1 MARDCP
7 FLEWSSSSG
16 FFGGYRCKVTK
27 DSILTGSAIYEN
39 FCHNWESG
47 YSRCPHMK
55 GEENTSS
62 CFITSACI
70 KAQGLP
76 DDCHTLTVLRHFRD
90 SWLAKQPNGEKEIES
105 YYNIAPDIVRRINC
119 SPNSQAKY
127 QFLLDN
133 FINPCVSLIEK
144 QNYQAAF
151 EKYKEMVQK
160 LQEGII

>member
-70 KAQGLP
+70 KAMALP
-76 DDCHTLTVLRHFRD
+76 DDCYELSVLRSFRD
-90 SWLAKQPNGEKEIES
+90 TWLKNQPGGEEAIS
-105 YYNIAPDIVRRINC
+105 TYYKIAPTIVERINT
-119 SPNSQAKY
+119 SSDSLEQY
-127 QFLLDN
+127 QHLFDEY
-133 FINPCVSLIEK
+133 ITPCVSMIEK
-144 QNYQAAF
+144 GCYQEAYN
-151 EKYKEMVQK
+151 KYAEMITQ
-160 LQEGII
+160 LQAK